1 MNYRTL
7 SEDLELLSVHLQ
19 NSEWSANTLLNLSKP
34 TRENLL
40 KYPVASSKIYHG
52 KLTVQ
57 ALTLFPRITT
67 RIFVSLLTSVVTP
80 WEWWKY
86 SRRENS
92 KFDWLIV
99 SNTSNLRSRGTDDSV
114 MAHFPKIIE
123 RKIAYLYLNA
133 ELTSTQAKK
142 KLHKLKSE
150 QNLFVCPKT
159 ENPINTF
166 RQSMKNIV
174 TIFEAISM
182 MIKIDETTLQ
192 QKSLLLDVTLAQF
205 ARQTMSNQLIGKEV
219 SRITQKL
226 EARNLIYSYEGNAH
240 ELSIL
245 ANLKSISSSVR
256 IFPYQHAPIVTVQ
269 FGLQREMRRFNDN
282 TIVLASGSI
291 TKEYFQMLQRSLNL
305 QIPVIEA
312 GSPKFSFEIAE
323 LQEPKTTKG
332 ACILFLPEADINSFL
347 EFVESMKNLANDYKG
362 MTFAIRKHPSLKLP
376 RKIAMSLNSSLPA
389 NSSFSTLSLTED
401 FQRSAICV
409 FRGSAAA
416 IEAARFGIYPIH
428 IDFRN
433 DFNVN
438 PLDQVFFKGTILK
451 ASTYEELKELIKII
465 SADNLDK
472 NGELKTQ
479 LCNFG
484 KMYFSNP
491 LNSEFQEYL
500 KENQSST

>member
-1 MNYRTL
+1 
-7 SEDLELLSVHLQ
+7 
-19 NSEWSANTLLNLSKP
+19 
-34 TRENLL
+34 
-40 KYPVASSKIYHG
+40 VASSKINRG
-52 KLTVQ
+52 KLTLQ
-57 ALTLFPRITT
+57 ALTLIPRITT

-86 SRRENS
+86 SKRENS

-99 SNTSNLRSRGTDDSV
+99 SNTSNLRSRNSLDSV
-114 MAHFPKIIE
+114 MSYFPKIIE
-123 RKIAYLYLNA
+123 NKIAYLYLNA
-133 ELTSTQAKK
+133 ELTSAQAKK

-159 ENPINTF
+159 ENPMDTF

-174 TIFEAISM
+174 AIFEAISL
-182 MIKIDETTLQ
+182 MIKVDETTLQ
-192 QKSLLLDVTLAQF
+192 QKCLLLDVTLAQF

-226 EARNLIYSYEGNAH
+226 ESRNLIYSYEGNAH

-245 ANLKSISSSVR
+245 SNLKAISSSVR
-256 IFPYQHAPIVTVQ
+256 IFPYQHAPIVAAQ
-269 FGLQREMRRFNDN
+269 FGLKREMRRFNDN
-282 TIVLASGSI
+282 TIILASGSI

-305 QIPVIEA
+305 KIPVIEA
-312 GSPKFSFEIAE
+312 GSPKFSFKIAE
-323 LQEPKTTKG
+323 LQEPKTSKS

-347 EFVESMKNLANDYKG
+347 ESVESMKNLANDYKG
-362 MTFAIRKHPSLKLP
+362 MTFSIRKHPSLKLP
-376 RKIAMSLNSSLPA
+376 RKVVTSLTSSLPTNSSL
-389 NSSFSTLSLTED
+389 STLSLMED

-433 DFNVN
+433 DFNMN
-438 PLDQVFFKGTILK
+438 PLDQVFFKGAILK
-451 ASTYEELKELIKII
+451 ASTYKELKELIWII
-465 SADNLDK
+465 SSDNLDK
-472 NGELKTQ
+472 NTELKTQ

-484 KMYFSNP
+484 KKYFSNP
-491 LNSEFQEYL
+491 LNSEFREYL
-500 KENQSST
+500 KED